1 MLGRWQRWR
10 ADVPVWI
17 ALTCAAGY
25 YAFKIL
31 PERAELGQNIPS
43 FDIYAWT
50 YPNFLY
56 VLRALEQ
63 GHGLLW
69 NSLQNSGQ
77 PFMGILPTALF
88 YPLNILFLVVDI
100 DIALVSIAAIHLVI
114 GGVGTYVLIGE
125 LGVGRVARLCGALAF
140 ELGAVALYLSAWVPQ
155 IAGAYVW
162 MPWAL
167 FLCEKILR
175 SPRYQTGAV
184 LGIILTIELVSGYPQ
199 LSVFIY
205 QIIALR
211 VVWELITRRGSLS
224 VHTFGVFALGLFLPL
239 LLGAAQM
246 FPAFETAGESLRQGK
261 LVMSELRTMSL
272 SWEEYRAQ
280 VGMRGSPYGGTV
292 ALVPVA
298 LAVLGLMRRQTRR
311 LAVFAALVTII
322 YVTLAFNEAAF
333 ELYSKLPLGSL
344 FRVPSRFLWCAG
356 FSSSLLVAF
365 GAAVVVE
372 SAQERRLLR
381 IGAPIACLVSILALH
396 WLAPAAVQVWE
407 CLLVLGVLIASLAAT
422 VGAPGVHAARLV
434 LPVLLMLNLFG
445 VGAVS
450 YIGLIKDSSTYYEN
464 SDAFEFVK
472 SRRTLQDRIHIVG
485 RHADFSLMSKSAS
498 IFDVPTIGDYEPQ
511 TSLRYA
517 GFYVYLMLNSPMRSV
532 NQFYYPLSYVPGN
545 RPLLNLVAAR
555 YLIVDTSVGDLT
567 NLVAR
572 DMEMIWK
579 RGTIR
584 VYENHQALPRA
595 YFVPLV
601 RVIEDPD
608 RILPRLSQFAHDPRR
623 AALVAGSLP
632 DGFGAGRARSSGEV
646 TIVQDRSEEVSLEVQ
661 ATADGF
667 LVLTDQYYPGWEATV
682 NGEPTEIVVANHA
695 FRLIQVPAGHSRV
708 VFRYRP
714 DSLWVGALV
723 STVTIL
729 ALVGLFWSG
738 ARQRLRRLLFR
749 QEL

>member
-1 MLGRWQRWR
+1 
-10 ADVPVWI
+10 
-17 ALTCAAGY
+17 
-25 YAFKIL
+25 
-31 PERAELGQNIPS
+31 
-43 FDIYAWT
+43 
-50 YPNFLY
+50 
-56 VLRALEQ
+56 
-63 GHGLLW
+63 
-69 NSLQNSGQ
+69 
-77 PFMGILPTALF
+77 MGILPTALF
-88 YPLNILFLVVDI
+88 YPLNILFVAVDI
-100 DIALVSIAAIHLVI
+100 DIALVCIVALHLVV

-125 LGVGRVARLCGALAF
+125 LGVGRIARLCGALAF

-167 FLCEKILR
+167 FLCEKILK

-184 LGIILTIELVSGYPQ
+184 LGVILTVELVSGYPQ

-211 VVWELITRRGSLS
+211 VVWELITRPSSLS
-224 VHTFGVFALGLFLPL
+224 ANTFGVFALGLFMPL

-261 LVMSELRTMSL
+261 LAMSELRTMSL
-272 SWEEYRAQ
+272 SWEEYRTQ

-311 LAVFAALVTII
+311 LAVFAALVTLL
-322 YVTLAFNEAAF
+322 YVTLAFNETVF
-333 ELYSKLPLGSL
+333 ELYAKLPLGSL

-365 GAAVVVE
+365 GAAAVIE
-372 SAQERRLLR
+372 SAQEHRLLR
-381 IGAPIACLVSILALH
+381 IGAPIACLVSILALY

-407 CLLVLGVLIASLAAT
+407 SALVLGVLIASLAAS
-422 VGAPGVHAARLV
+422 VGSPGVHAARLA

-445 VGAVS
+445 VGTVS
-450 YIGLIKDSSTYYEN
+450 YIGLIKDSSTYYQN

-498 IFDVPTIGDYEPQ
+498 IFDIPTIGDYEPQ

-517 GFYVYLMLNSPMRSV
+517 GFYVYLMMNRPMQSV
-532 NQFYYPLSYVPGN
+532 NQFYYPLTYVPSN
-545 RPLLNLVAAR
+545 RPLLNLAAAR
-555 YLIVDTSVGDLT
+555 YLIADTAAGDLGH
-567 NLVAR
+567 LVGK
-572 DMEMIWK
+572 DMKLLWE
-579 RGTIR
+579 RGTMR
-584 VYENHQALPRA
+584 VYENLQALPRA
-595 YFVPLV
+595 YFVPLI
-601 RVIEDPD
+601 RVMEDPKS
-608 RILPRLSQFAHDPRR
+608 ILPRLSRTVHDPRR
-623 AALVAGSLP
+623 AALIAGPLP
-632 DGFGAGRARSSGEV
+632 SGFKAGRATSRGEV
-646 TIVQDRSEEVSLEVQ
+646 KIVQDRSEEVTLEVQ

-682 NGEPTEIVVANHA
+682 NGDPTEIVVANHA
-695 FRLIQVPAGHSRV
+695 FRLIQVPAGHSQV

-714 DSLWVGALV
+714 NSLWSGVLV
-723 STVTIL
+723 STMTLL
-729 ALVGLFWSG
+729 ALAGLFWIG
-738 ARQRLRRLLFR
+738 ARKRLRQPVAQ
-749 QEL
+749 QELQPGNM